1 MKRIFLLGIMLGSLL
16 LCYGQTTAMKVLDQ
30 AAAKFKVAGSWTV
43 GYNFSMNGQQGQGT
57 ILMSGQKF
65 RNDLGDPIV
74 WFDGKTMW
82 TLVKA
87 NDEVNVTEPTPQEI
101 ASMNPYAFVSMYKNG
116 YKASFGKSTKQY
128 HEIILTPNTK
138 AGQGRAKQIVLRLAK
153 SSLQPCYV
161 SMTDSDGNV
170 VTIHVTSFKSSSKM
184 GDSTFRFHPKSY
196 PDVEVVDLR

>member
-1 MKRIFLLGIMLGSLL
+1 MKRILFLSII
-16 LCYGQTTAMKVLDQ
+16 LCGFLTCVAQKSAMKVLDQ
-30 AAAKFKVAGSWTV
+30 AAAKFKTAGSLTV
-43 GYNFSMNGQQGQGT
+43 GYSFSMNGQQGKGT

-65 RNDLGDPIV
+65 KNDLGDHIV

-101 ASMNPYAFVSMYKNG
+101 AAMNPYAFVSMYKNG
-116 YKASFGKSTKQY
+116 YSASFGKSTNQY
-128 HEIILTPNTK
+128 HEVILTPTTQK
-138 AGQGRAKQIVLRLAK
+138 SGAKKIMLRLAK
-153 SSLQPCYV
+153 SSLQPTYV
-161 SMTDSDGNV
+161 SMTVADGNV
-170 VTIHVTSFKSSSKM
+170 VNITVTSFKSGAKM